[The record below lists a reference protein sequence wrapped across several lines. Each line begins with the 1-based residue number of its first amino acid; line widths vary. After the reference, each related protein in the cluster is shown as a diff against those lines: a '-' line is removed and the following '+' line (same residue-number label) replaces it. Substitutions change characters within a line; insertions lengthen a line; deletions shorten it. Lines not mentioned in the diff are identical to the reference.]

1 MRRAPP
7 AGTRVH
13 TTKNKNLPKGAD
25 GSLTLHAWGRGRR
38 TRTRSRTGCPRRTA
52 TSRSISALTGGQQR
66 DSRRLVEAAGD
77 SESQV
82 RARPLVETSQ
92 PHPRLAA
99 DAGWEDWADRLALA
113 SVVASTRSTNRV
125 WGEHPERR
133 KSVSSCPV
141 GRSVSF

>member
-7 AGTRVH
+7 AGAGVH

-25 GSLTLHAWGRGRR
+25 GSLTLHVGARSPDADKESNWLPAPNGHFSLYIRAYWGPARH
-38 TRTRSRTGCPRRTA
+38 
-52 TSRSISALTGGQQR
+52 
-66 DSRRLVEAAGD
+66 SRRLVEAAGD

-113 SVVASTRSTNRV
+113 SVVGSTRSTNRV